1 MTTPLTVYPVHAA
14 ATTLTTATLLV
25 ATSSGTT
32 GTGIDTAIGT
42 ATGYSEIFTRGTSS
56 AWQALGAIGNPS
68 GNGYLFDVTTL
79 EGQGILAGN
88 WTPTIRARINT
99 GNGNL
104 TADFYIRYWKYNG
117 GTYTPIATVSQTG
130 NTLTSTSVNF
140 TLAATALPPIVF
152 GTGDKLYIDVWYNV
166 TANANTLGTGTV
178 RQDVASSTTVGE
190 TNEGYRDP
198 LPPDHTRHAIG
209 QGYQDA
215 IPAHERQSSQGHCCS
230 LQIDGGE
237 PIHTRRCHTLPAAS
251 GQSEQ

>member
-68 GNGYLFDVTTL
+68 GNGYLYDVTTL

-88 WTPTIRARINT
+88 WTPSIRARINT

-140 TLAATALPPIVF
+140 TLPATALPPIVF

-190 TNEGYRDP
+190 TNAQFVTPGYAPTNQKDIATRFRLTTPGTQSVRDIK
-198 LPPDHTRHAIG
+198 TRFRLMSANQAKDI
-209 QGYQDA
+209 A
-215 IPAHERQSSQGHCCS
+215 KTSPR
-230 LQIDGGE
+230 
-237 PIHTRRCHTLPAAS
+237 AS
-251 GQSEQ
+251 D